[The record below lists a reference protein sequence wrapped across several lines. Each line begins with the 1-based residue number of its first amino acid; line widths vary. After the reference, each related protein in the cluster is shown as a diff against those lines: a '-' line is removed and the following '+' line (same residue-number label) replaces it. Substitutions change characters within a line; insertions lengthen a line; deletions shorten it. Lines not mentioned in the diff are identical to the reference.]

1 MEFTVDYA
9 EIGRNISLFRDQK
22 GWTQSKLAEKADLS
36 VQHISNIERGT
47 VMVSLPALLSICYVL
62 EVDANSIIGTNLPN
76 TVKVA
81 HLNQLF
87 LDILASDQFDVGALE
102 QIVSLVKKIQA
113 LQSGEST

>member
-1 MEFTVDYA
+1 
-9 EIGRNISLFRDQK
+9 
-22 GWTQSKLAEKADLS
+22 
-36 VQHISNIERGT
+36 
-47 VMVSLPALLSICYVL
+47 MVSLPALLSICYVL

-81 HLNQLF
+81 HLNQL
-87 LDILASDQFDVGALE
+87 LDILASNQFDVGALE

>member
-76 TVKVA
+76 TVKVV
-81 HLNQLF
+81 HLNQL
-87 LDILASDQFDVGALE
+87 LDILASNQFDVGALE